1 MTDKIYYKN
10 FAYLLFFI
18 LAAFFVYGSSL
29 STNQAH
35 VLFITILTASLWITE
50 KLPIPV
56 SSLIP
61 LAAFPLLGVLD
72 SKQVAQSYGSP
83 LILLLLGGFMLSTAM
98 SATNSH
104 KLIANKIIKTIGTN
118 SQAKIL
124 LSFMLTASLLSMWI
138 SNTATT
144 LMLLPIALAILEKNA
159 SRKFA
164 IILLLGIA
172 YAASIGGIATP
183 IGTPPNLILIQ
194 SIKEAGL
201 DDIGF
206 MNWMSQVLPILLIM
220 FPVTFFYLKT
230 HLENKPINY
239 QLENLSISKS
249 QIKVLVV
256 FLITAVLWMTRVEP
270 FGGWKTL
277 FDLPYANDAS
287 VALLSVVLL
296 FSLKDESKKPIITW
310 EAVNKIPW
318 GILLLFAG
326 GITIATA
333 FRESGLSASIANNL
347 MFLNNFPTWLIVGFI
362 CLFVTFLTEVTSN
375 TATTAVLMPI
385 LLSTATAL
393 NIDPM
398 VLMLPATISA
408 SFAFMM
414 PVATAP
420 NAIIF
425 SSGHI
430 PIKEMMRIGLF
441 LNLIGAVILTL
452 YFSLN
457 NT

>member
-1 MTDKIYYKN
+1 MSNTKYFQN
-10 FAYLLFFI
+10 FSYAIILLTGTFFI
-18 LAAFFVYGSSL
+18 YSSNL
-29 STNQAH
+29 SIKESHT
-35 VLFITILTASLWITE
+35 LFITFVTASLWITE

-61 LAAFPLLGVLD
+61 IAAFPLFGILD
-72 SKQVAQSYGSP
+72 SKMVAQSYGSP
-83 LILLLLGGFMLSTAM
+83 LILLLLGGFMLSVAM
-98 SATNSH
+98 SSTQTH
-104 KLIANKIIKTIGTN
+104 KLIANKIIKIVGTG

-144 LMLLPIALAILEKNA
+144 LMLLPIALAILGKN
-159 SRKFA
+159 SSKNFS

-194 SIKEAGL
+194 AIGEAGMPE
-201 DDIGF
+201 IGF
-206 MNWMSQVLPILLIM
+206 LNWMKQVLPILIIF
-220 FPVTFFYLKT
+220 FPIVFYYLKS
-230 HLENKPINY
+230 HLDNKPINY
-239 QLENLSISKS
+239 QVKNLSITQS
-249 QIKVLVV
+249 QIKVLAV
-256 FLITAVLWMTRVEP
+256 FSITAILWMTRVEP
-270 FGGWKTL
+270 FGGWKT
-277 FDLPYANDAS
+277 FFNLPYANDAS
-287 VALLSVVLL
+287 VALLAVVVL
-296 FSLKDESKKPIITW
+296 FTLKNEEKKPVITW

-333 FRESGLSASIANNL
+333 FKQTGLSASIANNL
-347 MFLNNFPTWLIVGFI
+347 MFLNNFPTWMIVGFI
-362 CLFVTFLTEVTSN
+362 CLFVTFLTEITSN

-385 LLSTATAL
+385 LLSTAQAL

-398 VLMLPATISA
+398 ILMLPATISA

-425 SSGHI
+425 SSGQV
-430 PIKEMMRIGLF
+430 PIKKMMRVGIF
-441 LNLIGAVILTL
+441 LNLIGAAILTL
-452 YFSLN
+452 YFSLIN
-457 NT
+457 